1 MDHTVVHEVP
11 LLVGNRGVKGL
22 VLLRVAVL
30 PTSSSSLVPW
40 VLGADGDMR
49 DELSHLEFAKAA
61 LVDRIV
67 PLSQPR
73 RFGLEQI
80 GLPRGCF

>member
-1 MDHTVVHEVP
+1 MKNTVVHEVP
-11 LLVGNRGVKGL
+11 LLVGNRGAKGL
-22 VLLRVAVL
+22 VVLIVTVL
-30 PTSSSSLVPW
+30 PFSSSSLVPR
-40 VLGADGDMR
+40 VLDADDDMR